1 MSSNDWE
8 QRKLGE
14 LGSLKNGMNF
24 SKEAMGIGFP
34 FVNLQNIFGNN
45 VIDVTNL
52 GKAMASDSQLKDY
65 NLLNGDVLFVRSSVK
80 LEGVGEAALV
90 PQNLENTTYSGFI
103 IRFRD
108 EYGLDNNFKR
118 FLFGIES
125 VRNQIMAQATNSAN
139 KNISQTVLE
148 NLCLKIPNKSEQEK
162 IGLYFSNLDHLIT
175 LHHRKYMKYAD
186 LSVFD
191 WEQRKLVDLVDRV
204 TRKNQDLVS
213 ELPLTISAQ
222 YGLIDQNE
230 FFDKRVAS
238 KDVSGYY
245 LIENGEFAYNKSTS
259 TDAPW
264 GAIKRLDRY
273 KNGVLSTLYIV
284 FGIKENNPVDSDF
297 LVSYYST
304 NLWHKGIHEIAAEG
318 ARNHGLLNIAPADF
332 FETKLMIPQDIEEQK
347 KIGKYFEELERLIT
361 LHQRK
366 CEETKTLKKYMLQK
380 MFPQNGHSVP
390 EIRFSGFTEDWEQR
404 KFADFTWDAG
414 KRNKEDLD
422 LEPYAITNE
431 HGFIRQRDAHDDFG
445 YMKDTDRKAYNIV
458 QPNSFAYNPARI
470 NVGSI
475 GYYKG
480 VENVIVSSLYEV
492 FQTDNYVNDRF
503 LWHWLKSDEF
513 PRWIE
518 KLQEGSVRLYFYY
531 DKLCEC
537 QLYMPSLEEQEK
549 IATFLDDL
557 DHLITLHQHKCEEL
571 QNIKKFM
578 LKNMFI

>member
-1 MSSNDWE
+1 MKKPKIRFKGYQEDWE

-191 WEQRKLVDLVDRV
+191 WEQRK
-204 TRKNQDLVS
+204 
-213 ELPLTISAQ
+213 
-222 YGLIDQNE
+222 
-230 FFDKRVAS
+230 
-238 KDVSGYY
+238 
-245 LIENGEFAYNKSTS
+245 
-259 TDAPW
+259 
-264 GAIKRLDRY
+264 
-273 KNGVLSTLYIV
+273 
-284 FGIKENNPVDSDF
+284 
-297 LVSYYST
+297 
-304 NLWHKGIHEIAAEG
+304 
-318 ARNHGLLNIAPADF
+318 
-332 FETKLMIPQDIEEQK
+332 
-347 KIGKYFEELERLIT
+347 
-361 LHQRK
+361 
-366 CEETKTLKKYMLQK
+366 
-380 MFPQNGHSVP
+380 
-390 EIRFSGFTEDWEQR
+390 
-404 KFADFTWDAG
+404 FADFTWDAG

-549 IATFLDDL
+549 IASFLDAL
-557 DHLITLHQHKCEEL
+557 DHLITLHQRKCDEL
-571 QNIKKFM
+571 KEVKKFM
-578 LKNMFI
+578 LQNMFV